1 MTSRAHVL
9 HPSGDAEQDARR
21 LEQLAWQHYVRVSK
35 TLAGLPLNNANLW
48 QSRQCVERAKAAFA
62 QAWRAL
68 DEVIQ

>member
-1 MTSRAHVL
+1 MSLDHLFYRTGDNEEDLRRA
-9 HPSGDAEQDARR
+9 ERI
-21 LEQLAWQHYVRVSK
+21 AWCHYLRVSK
-35 TLAGLPLNNANLW
+35 TLTEMPLTSSNLW

>member
-1 MTSRAHVL
+1 MTGRLHVL
-9 HPSGDAEQDARR
+9 HPSGDAEQDGRR

-35 TLAGLPLNNANLW
+35 TLASLPLTSSNLW
-48 QSRQCVERAKAAFA
+48 QSWQCVERAKAAFA